1 MKLECFKRKIEPPHD
16 NTIRYRIEAL
26 NGYEVTKARYGKKA
40 AKDKYEASAGT
51 FPNADYPL
59 AYVQIDHTPLDIEIV
74 DEQYRET
81 IGKAY
86 LTLAIDVFSRMIVG
100 YYLSLEAPSAT
111 SVAMCISSA
120 IISRKENCL
129 S

>member
-1 MKLECFKRKIEPPHD
+1 M
-16 NTIRYRIEAL
+16 
-26 NGYEVTKARYGKKA
+26 
-40 AKDKYEASAGT
+40 
-51 FPNADYPL
+51 
-59 AYVQIDHTPLDIEIV
+59 QIDHTPLDIEIV
-74 DEQYRET
+74 DEQYREA

-120 IISRKENCL
+120 IISKKRKLLELDVDGEWDIEGIMDSVHSDNGSDFKQTICIKHV
-129 S
+129 